1 MTLSTVRVALR
12 IRPLSP
18 QEHINGEAECVTQLP
33 GVPQIVI
40 GADRAFTFDHV
51 FSPEVGQEQV
61 YEEAIRPLV
70 SQFLQG
76 YVQRNSIGIRTGS
89 GKTFSMGTGL
99 SLSSGDTESPG
110 VVPRAIRE
118 IWKNLEDRMQG
129 QTGYTYNMD
138 ISFLELYNED
148 LIDLLNP
155 RSTAVNGVRGPT
167 IREDSRGNM
176 ILVGVER
183 KPAKGFENIM
193 KFLHQGALSRTT
205 ASTDM
210 NRTSSRS
217 HAIFTLYLRQQ
228 DRRSLTTVGGETPTT
243 GEQHSIL
250 DNGHSVVSKI
260 HFVDLAGSERIK
272 RTGAA
277 GNRAKEG
284 ISINAGLLALG
295 NVISALGNSG
305 NSMSSLENA
314 GNQQQQRRTTHVPY
328 RDSKLTRLLQDSLG
342 GNSQTLM
349 LACISPSDKNSAE
362 SLNTVRYA
370 NRARNIR
377 NKVAVNFDKN
387 SSVELSM
394 LKTEIARLRGE
405 LSKLKLQ
412 RRQSVAALGGDPADT
427 ESGSGRHHAE
437 LERLRGRNSDLLQRL
452 TAAQHRVA
460 TLQNERDMLRS
471 QVAGLGGSVHST
483 PALPV
488 TALPDATE
496 EEPSSEPASTRPNS
510 IFAED
515 GVLSRSNVLETID
528 RELSEQAE
536 RHEHQIDSVRRHYES
551 KLELVQESLSI
562 VQRERDVALQRL
574 ANKALPI
581 HPVMQSN
588 GSGTNG
594 SRREL
599 GLDNEQGAA
608 PTKLRLPSRM
618 AMDPPSGERAR
629 SSTPQ
634 PRKKPSAELR
644 NSGRPPTMPRLGSS
658 QGIVSAPARDGPPQ
672 HLKRLQDE
680 VAQLRTENASLSSQ
694 ATAEAGRLTQ
704 QIQDQ
709 AKEISRLRR
718 QRTGRRES
726 HRYSLLS
733 FKENSWGVAKSAEQQ
748 PRKDADSGP
757 RLLRAAF
764 IKAVLES
771 ELQRC
776 VQARQL
782 LRERDG
788 FLVKQDKL
796 MNEQNDQLLRMQS
809 LDDDDDEQNAAEM
822 TRINER
828 IDIIDAELNYLDLK
842 VRDAEAEIAQLA
854 EGPNDAEGDLSNSGL
869 KMTPVL
875 INLSGLAMRMVEDV
889 VRIDYRAFADFF
901 TALPQLDSTGLAYLL
916 MQDIIEHRLVALRD
930 EHERLRLEERL
941 MDSRRTLLAMQRT
954 AINAALTYERELGEA
969 ERKLS
974 SNQSLLFEDESM
986 SDVFAQDRNSSVRD
1000 ANGSMFESVRE
1011 RGILLRSALMG
1022 ALPSEP
1028 ESDSDD
1034 GHLSQH
1040 SPATSEMSL
1049 EELRVIKASAED
1061 CTEGSLESSGFD
1073 RDVSAYAS
1081 ADKPCFPTDRYPKK
1095 LTLDVDDISLYSGSL
1110 GVSGLRP
1117 SCSRS
1122 SIVLPK
1128 ALNIDSSI
1136 ASRALSPPDAH
1147 LSFSASEH
1155 AEMILDNAANPLSAQ
1170 TPTNA
1175 TLIGSPL
1182 SPAQDLASR
1191 RRSGAPNMLSSSP
1204 IDSCPSFASGPGGL
1218 IRHSLISNLEENDT
1232 DDIERDLYYSDP
1244 EDNESSSGINELY
1257 RSGSGEFFRLPNL
1270 SRKHSSRSRN
1280 RRVARRITMRRRL
1293 EKIAGDSAVQ
1303 QPQSVNKRKAL
1314 LRKARISLPIVPPEM
1329 INYIDKRNPNAIT
1342 VGNNPPL
1349 VASPELFRRMRIPIA
1364 GDDYQRNIA
1373 AIASFAV
1380 GSTTGTGPSPV
1391 TSPSTPM
1398 PLRPIETAI
1407 NKADKSSDSA
1417 NAGEDVID
1425 APAYTP
1431 RSAGKISAVTEGKAT
1446 HESRDTLGSQLSAS
1460 ATESP
1465 MPQQRQLRSPSSFY
1479 HKTSPYIH
1487 NRQVSYMSVVG
1498 DGRENEPYPP
1508 QSNIPAY
1515 RNNVSL
1521 PRSPV
1526 QGVHDIPN
1534 TSATWTTENLIKC
1547 DESQTSPAN
1556 AGSGGGVVR
1565 FAEHRYLSPTERA
1578 NASLF
1583 SMMDAAKAG
1592 TDTDVATHTKPFA
1605 PPSATATSASGKQTG
1620 QPLSSSQSESTKES
1634 DLGEA
1639 RGLISKPS
1647 RIRRRAQST
1656 FDGRFVGPADTYIR
1670 QFDSTKH
1677 DKSSSNHGKNR
1688 LSKLLNGIGLGG
1700 AKKTA
1705 SPTPLA
1711 ASPLAPGGMVSS
1723 VEVCRDRSHS
1733 DLTDTQSPHV
1743 RKVYSTIDA
1752 SVNQAN
1758 ADPWELD
1765 YSKHV
1770 SRIPGNGGR
1779 GRIRI
1784 SAGKQARRR
1793 MSAAVTG
1800 YGSDNTNFQWRD
1812 AGEMP
1817 FTDLSRTAERPHH
1830 VESAGPS
1837 SQTTTSTYMS

>member
-1 MTLSTVRVALR
+1 MTVSTVRVALR

-61 YEEAIRPLV
+61 
-70 SQFLQG
+70 
-76 YVQRNSIGIRTGS
+76 QRNSVGIRTGS

-99 SLSSGDTESPG
+99 SLASGDTESPG

-118 IWKNLEDRMQG
+118 IWQNLERRMQG
-129 QTGYTYNMD
+129 QTGYTYSMD

-176 ILVGVER
+176 IMVGVER
-183 KPAKGFENIM
+183 KTAKGFENIM
-193 KFLHQGALSRTT
+193 ECLHQGALSRTT

-228 DRRSLTTVGGETPTT
+228 DRRSSTIMGGETSTT
-243 GEQHSIL
+243 GDQHSIL
-250 DNGHSVVSKI
+250 DSGQSVVSKI

-305 NSMSSLENA
+305 NGISTL
-314 GNQQQQRRTTHVPY
+314 GNTGSGNHPQQQQQRRTTHVPY

-362 SLNTVRYA
+362 SLNTIRYA

-412 RRQSVAALGGDPADT
+412 RRQSTAALTGDPAETD
-427 ESGSGRHHAE
+427 SGFGRLQAE
-437 LERLRGRNSDLLQRL
+437 LERLKGRNADLLQRL
-452 TAAQHRVA
+452 TAAQHRAA
-460 TLQNERDMLRS
+460 TLENERDMLRT
-471 QVAGLGGSVHST
+471 QVAEFGGSVHST

-488 TALPDATE
+488 AALPDSAE
-496 EEPSSEPASTRPNS
+496 EEPCSEPTSTRSNS

-515 GVLSRSNVLETID
+515 GVLSRTNVLETID

-574 ANKALPI
+574 ANKALPT
-581 HPVMQSN
+581 HAGMQDS
-588 GSGTNG
+588 GSGANG

-599 GLDNEQGAA
+599 GLDNAQGAA
-608 PTKLRLPSRM
+608 PTKLRLPSRV

-644 NSGRPPTMPRLGSS
+644 NGGRPPAMPRFGSS
-658 QGIVSAPARDGPPQ
+658 LGIVSAPARDSPSQ

-680 VAQLRTENASLSSQ
+680 VAQLRTENASLSTK

-757 RLLRAAF
+757 KLLRAAF

-771 ELQRC
+771 ELHRC

-782 LRERDG
+782 LRERDA

-822 TRINER
+822 ARINER
-828 IDIIDAELNYLDLK
+828 IDIIDAELNYFDLK
-842 VRDAEAEIAQLA
+842 VRDTEAELAQLA
-854 EGPNDAEGDLSNSGL
+854 EGPSDTEGDLSNSGL

-901 TALPQLDSTGLAYLL
+901 TALPQPDSTGLAYLL

-954 AINAALTYERELGEA
+954 AINAALSYERELGEA

-974 SNQSLLFEDESM
+974 SYQSPLFEDESM
-986 SDVFAQDRNSSVRD
+986 SDVFAQERSASVRD

-1028 ESDSDD
+1028 ESDDD
-1034 GHLSQH
+1034 HCHLSQH
-1040 SPATSEMSL
+1040 SPAISELSL

-1061 CTEGSLESSGFD
+1061 CSERSLESAGVD
-1073 RDVSAYAS
+1073 RAVPTMTS
-1081 ADKPCFPTDRYPKK
+1081 ADKQCFPIGQYPKK

-1117 SCSRS
+1117 SGSGT
-1122 SIVLPK
+1122 SIDLPK
-1128 ALNIDSSI
+1128 ALNLDSSI
-1136 ASRALSPPDAH
+1136 GSIALSPPDARFA
-1147 LSFSASEH
+1147 SSASQH
-1155 AEMILDNAANPLSAQ
+1155 AERILDSAAIPLSAQ

-1175 TLIGSPL
+1175 TLIGSPR
-1182 SPAQDLASR
+1182 SPVQGLAR
-1191 RRSGAPNMLSSSP
+1191 HQRSGAHNMSSSSP
-1204 IDSCPSFASGPGGL
+1204 IESCPSFASSPGGL
-1218 IRHSLISNLEENDT
+1218 VRHSLTSNLEENDA

-1244 EDNESSSGINELY
+1244 EDNESDSEVRELY

-1270 SRKHSSRSRN
+1270 SRKQSSRSHN

-1293 EKIAGDSAVQ
+1293 AKLSGDSAVQ
-1303 QPQSVNKRKAL
+1303 HPQPVNRRKAS
-1314 LRKARISLPIVPPEM
+1314 LRKPRISLPIVPPEM
-1329 INYIDKRNPNAIT
+1329 MNYIDKRNPNAIT
-1342 VGNNPPL
+1342 VGSKPPL

-1364 GDDYQRNIA
+1364 DDDYQRNIA

-1380 GSTTGTGPSPV
+1380 GSAAGTGSSPAA
-1391 TSPSTPM
+1391 SPSTPM
-1398 PLRPIETAI
+1398 PLRPIETAV
-1407 NKADKSSDSA
+1407 NNAAKSSASV
-1417 NAGEDVID
+1417 GEDATD

-1431 RSAGKISAVTEGKAT
+1431 RSAGKISAITDAKSA
-1446 HESRDTLGSQLSAS
+1446 HESRDTLGSQLSTPA
-1460 ATESP
+1460 ATSP
-1465 MPQQRQLRSPSSFY
+1465 ISPQQQQLRSPSSFY
-1479 HKTSPYIH
+1479 HKSSPYVH
-1487 NRQVSYMSVVG
+1487 NRQVSYMSAVG
-1498 DGRENEPYPP
+1498 DARVDGAYPP
-1508 QSNIPAY
+1508 PSSNAAY
-1515 RNNVSL
+1515 RNNASL

-1526 QGVHDIPN
+1526 QEVHGMPN
-1534 TSATWTTENLIKC
+1534 ASATVTTDNLIKS
-1547 DESQTSPAN
+1547 DESQTSPSN
-1556 AGSGGGVVR
+1556 SGSGGGVVR

-1592 TDTDVATHTKPFA
+1592 TNAEVATHTKSYA
-1605 PPSATATSASGKQTG
+1605 LPPTALTSPTG
-1620 QPLSSSQSESTKES
+1620 QSLPSSQNESTKES
-1634 DLGEA
+1634 DIGET
-1639 RGLISKPS
+1639 RGLFSKPS

-1656 FDGRFVGPADTYIR
+1656 FDGRFAGPTDDYIR
-1670 QFDSTKH
+1670 HFETTKP
-1677 DKSSSNHGKNR
+1677 DKPSSSHGKNR

-1700 AKKTA
+1700 AKKGA
-1705 SPTPLA
+1705 SPPTPLA

-1733 DLTDTQSPHV
+1733 DLTEMQGPHV

-1752 SVNQAN
+1752 SANQAS
-1758 ADPWELD
+1758 ADPWVAD
-1765 YSKHV
+1765 YAKHA

-1779 GRIRI
+1779 SRIKLP
-1784 SAGKQARRR
+1784 ADKQKARRR

-1812 AGEMP
+1812 AGDLP
-1817 FTDLSRTAERPHH
+1817 FSDLSRAADNSHQA
-1830 VESAGPS
+1830 ESAGPS
-1837 SQTTTSTYMS
+1837 SRTTTSTYMS